1 MSLIKQTVCIAKQGK
16 QNELKK
22 VLFSHL
28 LSVKKVDGC
37 INYEV
42 YEADEDDTELLVY
55 QEWKDEEYY
64 SNYKNSEIYIN
75 LKARKKEL
83 LKREEELPNF

>member
-1 MSLIKQTVCIAKQGK
+1 MSLIKQTVCISKQDK

-28 LSVKKVDGC
+28 LSVKKVNGC

-42 YEADEDDTELLVY
+42 YEADEDDAELLVY
-55 QEWKDEEYY
+55 EEWKDEDSYK
-64 SNYKNSEIYIN
+64 NYKNSEMYIN
-75 LKARKKEL
+75 LKERK
-83 LKREEELPNF
+83 NSY